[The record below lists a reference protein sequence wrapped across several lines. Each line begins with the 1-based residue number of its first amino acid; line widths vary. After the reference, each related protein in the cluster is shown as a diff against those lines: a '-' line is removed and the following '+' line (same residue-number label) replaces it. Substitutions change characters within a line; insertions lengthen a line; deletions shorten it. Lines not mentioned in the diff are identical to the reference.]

1 MTPQA
6 KTGLGKLSVRDLDLR
21 GPDGRGGKRVL
32 VRVDFNV
39 PLGEGKVTDDT
50 RIRATLPTIRLLRE
64 AGARVILMSHLGRPK
79 KPDPT
84 QSLAPAAERLAD
96 LLGVPVT
103 FAPDCVGPDVERMAA
118 ALAPGGV
125 LVLENLRFHP
135 EEEANDPAFAAALAR
150 LGEVYVNDAFG
161 SAHRA
166 HASTAGVTA
175 HLKPA
180 AAGLL
185 LAREIEVLGRALE
198 SPARPFVAIL
208 GGAKISGKIDV
219 ITHLLP
225 RVDRMLIGGAMMFTF
240 LKAQGLAI
248 GRSLVEDDKLDLA
261 RDIMKQAGPK
271 LILPTD
277 TRVAADADGTGGAG
291 HIVPVTAIP
300 DGVLGVDIGPAT
312 MARFGAGLADA
323 RTILWNGPMGIF
335 EVKPFADGTRAVAEF
350 LAQATGRGATT
361 IVGGG
366 DSVAAVESA
375 GLAEQISH
383 ISTGGGA
390 SLEFLEGKVLPGVA
404 ALTDAPAGR

>member
-1 MTPQA
+1 M
-6 KTGLGKLSVRDLDLR
+6 TGLGKLSVRDLDLR

-32 VRVDFNV
+32 MRVDFNV
-39 PLGEGKVTDDT
+39 PLADGKVMDDT

-64 AGARVILMSHLGRPK
+64 AGARIILMSHLGRPK
-79 KPDPT
+79 KPDPAH
-84 QSLAPAAERLAD
+84 SLAPAAERLAD
-96 LLGVPVT
+96 LLGVPVA
-103 FAPDCVGPDVERMAA
+103 FAPDCVGADVER
-118 ALAPGGV
+118 LAGTLPPGG
-125 LVLENLRFHP
+125 LLLLENLRFHAA
-135 EEEANDPAFAAALAR
+135 EEANDPAFSAALAR
-150 LGEVYVNDAFG
+150 LGEIYVNDAFG
-161 SAHRA
+161 TAHRA
-166 HASTAGVTA
+166 HASTVGVTA
-175 HLKPA
+175 HLTPA

-185 LAREIEVLGRALE
+185 LAREIEVLGQALE

-225 RVDRMLIGGAMMFTF
+225 RVDRMLVGGAMMFTF
-240 LKAQGLAI
+240 LKAKGLEI

-261 RDIMKQAGPK
+261 REIIAKAGAK
-271 LILPTD
+271 LVLPTD

-300 DGVLGVDIGPAT
+300 AAELGVDIGPET
-312 MARFGAGLADA
+312 MTRFGSALEGA

-335 EVKPFADGTRAVAEF
+335 EVKPFGEGTRAVARF
-350 LAQATGRGATT
+350 LAAATDQGATT

-375 GLAEQISH
+375 GLAEKISH

-404 ALTDAPAGR
+404 ALSDAPAGK